1 MQRIQAGRKQGEL
14 ALYLDSPMMGD
25 ALNVTTGESWREK
38 NFKSEM
44 CRKVRGSA
52 TKRMEC
58 LLIPPPSVKSFCTA
72 VLVCR
77 EHHCPG
83 NVPWISMALTRHARP
98 IIDMRPLE
106 QPSF

>member
-58 LLIPPPSVKSFCTA
+58 LLIPPPVLKVFVQQCLFVANITSGLSRQCTMDLNGA
-72 VLVCR
+72 YQ
-77 EHHCPG
+77 
-83 NVPWISMALTRHARP
+83 AR
-98 IIDMRPLE
+98 
-106 QPSF
+106 QANH

>member
-1 MQRIQAGRKQGEL
+1 MQRIQTGRKQGEL

-44 CRKVRGSA
+44 CRQVRGSA

-77 EHHCPG
+77 EHHVRA
-83 NVPWISMALTRHARP
+83 VPAMYSTMDLNGAYQAR
-98 IIDMRPLE
+98 
-106 QPSF
+106 QANH